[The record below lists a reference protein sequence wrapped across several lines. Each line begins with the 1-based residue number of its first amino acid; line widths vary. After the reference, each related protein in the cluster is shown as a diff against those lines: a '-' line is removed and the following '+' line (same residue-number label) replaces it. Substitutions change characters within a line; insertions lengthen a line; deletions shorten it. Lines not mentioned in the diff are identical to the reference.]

1 MLALGILIVAFG
13 TAIAQAPE
21 TGQGRVPGGK
31 GSENGNGRQGMMQQG
46 MMQSSFPQGMM
57 QPSQGMM
64 QPPQGMVQSSM
75 PQGTQGQPRI
85 PSNGRPAGP
94 LCSVADVQGVLALP
108 DLAAG
113 AAALMTT
120 KAGCAVC
127 LMSCAQVGASTGV
140 SFEACSTESCTT
152 SVVQGNGSGVMISG
166 MMQPNRPQRSDPPGQ
181 PRPQGSGKEPVE
193 RTGPPGAFFDP
204 QGSGNELALS
214 SSGLS
219 GESPAQMPDRPSG
232 SSMGPYGRGSGSGS
246 GSGSGMHEDE
256 DEDVQD
262 DDLMLSGASGTA
274 VPMQPGAPDPITA
287 LPTTVIASTDAPSSV
302 SPVTTIP
309 NIGVV
314 YLTLDATAD
323 MLVPSA
329 LAGIRT
335 SLVQYL
341 SLYTGVTE
349 ANLQVKLFSGS
360 VILEVTIALPPNN
373 SIYMYDSAVLASQL
387 AADVES
393 GSLSTV
399 GNGCAPLNLAILQRP
414 MG

>member
-1 MLALGILIVAFG
+1 
-13 TAIAQAPE
+13 
-21 TGQGRVPGGK
+21 
-31 GSENGNGRQGMMQQG
+31 
-46 MMQSSFPQGMM
+46 
-57 QPSQGMM
+57 
-64 QPPQGMVQSSM
+64 
-75 PQGTQGQPRI
+75 
-85 PSNGRPAGP
+85 
-94 LCSVADVQGVLALP
+94 
-108 DLAAG
+108 
-113 AAALMTT
+113 
-120 KAGCAVC
+120 
-127 LMSCAQVGASTGV
+127 
-140 SFEACSTESCTT
+140 
-152 SVVQGNGSGVMISG
+152 
-166 MMQPNRPQRSDPPGQ
+166 
-181 PRPQGSGKEPVE
+181 
-193 RTGPPGAFFDP
+193 
-204 QGSGNELALS
+204 
-214 SSGLS
+214 
-219 GESPAQMPDRPSG
+219 
-232 SSMGPYGRGSGSGS
+232 
-246 GSGSGMHEDE
+246 MHE

-262 DDLMLSGASGTA
+262 DDSMLSGASGTA
-274 VPMQPGAPDPITA
+274 VPMQPGAPDPIMA

-341 SLYTGVTE
+341 SRYTRVTE

-399 GNGCAPLNLAILQRP
+399 GNGCAPSNLAILQRP

>member
-1 MLALGILIVAFG
+1 
-13 TAIAQAPE
+13 
-21 TGQGRVPGGK
+21 
-31 GSENGNGRQGMMQQG
+31 
-46 MMQSSFPQGMM
+46 
-57 QPSQGMM
+57 
-64 QPPQGMVQSSM
+64 
-75 PQGTQGQPRI
+75 
-85 PSNGRPAGP
+85 
-94 LCSVADVQGVLALP
+94 
-108 DLAAG
+108 
-113 AAALMTT
+113 
-120 KAGCAVC
+120 
-127 LMSCAQVGASTGV
+127 
-140 SFEACSTESCTT
+140 
-152 SVVQGNGSGVMISG
+152 
-166 MMQPNRPQRSDPPGQ
+166 
-181 PRPQGSGKEPVE
+181 
-193 RTGPPGAFFDP
+193 
-204 QGSGNELALS
+204 
-214 SSGLS
+214 
-219 GESPAQMPDRPSG
+219 
-232 SSMGPYGRGSGSGS
+232 
-246 GSGSGMHEDE
+246 MHE

-262 DDLMLSGASGTA
+262 DDSMLSGASGTA
-274 VPMQPGAPDPITA
+274 VPMQPGAPDPIIA

-335 SLVQYL
+335 SLVQYF
-341 SLYTGVTE
+341 SIRYTGVTE

-360 VILEVTIALPPNN
+360 VILEVTIALPPNS